1 MRLKDRAASLL
12 KNAALAPL
20 YNFAGGL
27 SEFWAFVFSVTG
39 IVLAFRGKLDGN
51 FAAMIVAIQGLLV
64 AHDAI
69 DGFLDHKKRD
79 QPNVNAVSP
88 DGIPSTNEKRAG
100 GL

>member
-1 MRLKDRAASLL
+1 MSLKEQAVSLA
-12 KNAALAPL
+12 KNAALAPI

-27 SEFWAFVFSVTG
+27 SEFWALVFSVTG

-69 DGFLDHKKRD
+69 DGFLANKNGGGPPNGTKSQTVGS
-79 QPNVNAVSP
+79 QPNQN
-88 DGIPSTNEKRAG
+88 
-100 GL
+100 